1 MPAGETARGDWT
13 EPLVWSLADPRALYF
28 GNQYLFKTVDGAQT
42 WSQVSGDLTRADSG
56 VPANLD
62 ATAAAAVDRNG
73 KRGVIYTIAPSP
85 LAATVVWTG
94 SDDGVVQLTTDD
106 GKTWQNVTPPAL
118 TAWSRVTM
126 IEASH
131 FDVHAAYA
139 SPDPH
144 QLQDFEPHIY
154 RTRDQGKTWQAITAG
169 PAPGGY
175 RPVPEEG
182 PAPHGPR
189 LARHA

>member
-13 EPLVWSLADPRALYF
+13 EPLMLSLADPRALYF

-42 WSQVSGDLTRADSG
+42 WSQISGDLTRADAG

-62 ATAAAAVDRNG
+62 ATAAAALDRNG

-85 LAATVVWTG
+85 LAAPVVWTG
-94 SDDGVVQLTTDD
+94 SDDGVIQLTTDD
-106 GKTWQNVTPPAL
+106 GKTSQNGTPPAL

-139 SPDPH
+139 SVDRH

-154 RTRDQGKTWQAITAG
+154 RTRDQGRTRQAITAG
-169 PAPGGY
+169 P
-175 RPVPEEG
+175 RPRGSAHPLHGG
-182 PAPHGPR
+182 PAAPWLHI
-189 LARHA
+189 